1 MLRRLVPA
9 RLIVLLGMVAI
20 AGLVAREIKPDIVR
34 YLKMREM

>member
-9 RLIVLLGMVAI
+9 RLVLLLGMVAI